1 MTDYHTYT
9 KKRKDFGRP
18 PLFEDTETK
27 IVGTVKA
34 APDNKNSYVL
44 RDPNSLILD
53 NIPTLSEHAVSLAL
67 TDSSSG

>member
-1 MTDYHTYT
+1 MSDYHTYT

-34 APDNKNSYVL
+34 ADENKNGYVL
-44 RDPNSLILD
+44 RDPNSITLD
-53 NIPTLSEHAVSLAL
+53 NIPMLSEHSVSLAL
-67 TDSSSG
+67 TNMFLD